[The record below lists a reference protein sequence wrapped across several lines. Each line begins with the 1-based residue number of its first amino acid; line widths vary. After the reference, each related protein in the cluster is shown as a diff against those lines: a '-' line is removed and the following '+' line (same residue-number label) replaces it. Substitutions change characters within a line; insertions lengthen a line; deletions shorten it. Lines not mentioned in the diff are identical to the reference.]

1 MIYLLLFIASLIW
14 GFNIIVMK
22 LLLIDMPFIML
33 ATLRVF
39 ISLISISI
47 YMFIKHIS
55 FYYKDLIKVVV
66 VSFFGVYLN
75 FYLTFLAMSY
85 LKGTQIVFINAL
97 SLTITCLLS
106 LLFFKSK
113 ISIREWISI
122 ILTVSAFIISI
133 HFDLSMLN
141 TGFVFM
147 IMGLVF
153 YALSYICIKKMNID
167 FSLSFIFYQLLFGFV
182 MLFIHALLTHQFD
195 IDTIT
200 SLSIKNWILFILFS
214 GVGFAYIQVIYF
226 FAINKVGVYTTSLF
240 LSLNPV
246 VTYIGSLLVL
256 NEESSF
262 YYNVGVLFIIMSIL
276 FNFIYMKYRKS

>member
-1 MIYLLLFIASLIW
+1 M
-14 GFNIIVMK
+14 VMK
-22 LLLIDMPFIML
+22 LLTLDMPFIML
-33 ATLRVF
+33 AALRVF

-47 YMFIKHIS
+47 YMLIKHIS
-55 FYYKDLIKVVV
+55 FYYKELNKVII

-75 FYLTFLAMSY
+75 FYLTFLAMTY

-106 LLFFKSK
+106 SLCFKSK

-133 HFDLSMLN
+133 HFDLSLLN

-147 IMGLVF
+147 ILGLVF
-153 YALSYICIKKMNID
+153 YAMSYICIKKMNID

-182 MLFIHALLTHQFD
+182 MLFIHALYTHQFVVD
-195 IDTIT
+195 EMT
-200 SLSIKNWILFILFS
+200 SMSIQNWILFILFS

-226 FAINKVGVYTTSLF
+226 YAINKVGVYTTSLF

-256 NEESSF
+256 NEEGSF
-262 YYNVGVLFIIMSIL
+262 YYNAGVLFIILSIV